1 MTIFDRNYWIQ
12 HITRLVNRDYR
23 PHLPPEDALLNQ
35 DDETD
40 LSIDEEKS
48 SILYNKVIKDSFK
61 LPSFKKGKT
70 FSQILF
76 ELIDKK
82 GIDEVQLY
90 QSIDMSRALFS
101 KIRTDNNYR
110 PERKTVYLFII
121 GMQLNMEEAIELMK
135 AAGYIF
141 HAGDKTSLIIHHCV
155 GNGIFNQSIIDN
167 ILIHNQENPLFSE
180 K

>member
-1 MTIFDRNYWIQ
+1 MTIFDRDYWIQ

-23 PHLPPEDALLNQ
+23 PNTESIQALLKEE
-35 DDETD
+35 DTEDLDEYKPT
-40 LSIDEEKS
+40 LLYSKAFNAT
-48 SILYNKVIKDSFK
+48 IL
-61 LPSFKKGKT
+61 PTFKKGKS

-76 ELIDKK
+76 EFIDKK

-101 KIRTDNNYR
+101 KIRTDDHYR
-110 PERKTVYLFII
+110 PERNTVYRFII
-121 GMQLNMEEAIELMK
+121 GMRLNMEEAIVLLK

-155 GNGIFNQSIIDN
+155 SNGVFKQSIIDS
-167 ILIHNQENPLFSE
+167 ILVHNQENPLFSE

>member
-23 PHLPPEDALLNQ
+23 PNSESTHALLKEE
-35 DDETD
+35 DTEDLDEDKPTF
-40 LSIDEEKS
+40 IYQKVFNAT
-48 SILYNKVIKDSFK
+48 IL
-61 LPSFKKGKT
+61 PTFKKGKT

-76 ELIDKK
+76 EFIDKK

-101 KIRTDNNYR
+101 KIRTDNHYR
-110 PERKTVYLFII
+110 PERNTVYRFII
-121 GMQLNMEEAIELMK
+121 GMRLNMEEAIVLLK

-141 HAGDKTSLIIHHCV
+141 HSGDKTSLIVHHCV
-155 GNGIFNQSIIDN
+155 SNGLFNQSYIDS
-167 ILIHNQENPLFSE
+167 ILVHNQENPLFSE